1 MGAGEGFGYIC
12 AEGAARK
19 RLVMSQRRYEG
30 VLQANRQT
38 KRAFLRKRRNDGACD
53 RFFCKEKSEQSKV
66 CSDVDNVNGLDIN
79 YKGYIRGFC
88 VDILKYF

>member
-30 VLQANRQT
+30 ACNRIADANVTFCERGGAV
-38 KRAFLRKRRNDGACD
+38 KRVTDFLCNK
-53 RFFCKEKSEQSKV
+53 KSEWSKV
-66 CSDVDNVNGLDIN
+66 HSDVVRLMRFERMTFRVG
-79 YKGYIRGFC
+79 G
-88 VDILKYF
+88 